1 MQDEGA
7 TAMQSFE
14 DWLSTP
20 AKGYDP
26 LWITK
31 HLSALR
37 KRPADYGEMPIP
49 EMIVSQVVASD
60 RYEEL

>member
-1 MQDEGA
+1 
-7 TAMQSFE
+7 MQSFE